1 MAGEMEDESGPAVA
15 KLLTDSGYDVG
26 GTAVTLDEV
35 PEIQFQ
41 IERAETD
48 GFDLIVTTGGTGLA
62 ARDVTPQAT
71 EPLLD
76 YQVPGIAE
84 AMRRAGSDATP
95 TAILSRGLAGVRGH
109 SLLVNLPGSRRG
121 ALESLNAVLP
131 ALGHGIALL
140 RGEAV
145 H

>member
-1 MAGEMEDESGPAVA
+1 MLRRLSLVAVA
-15 KLLTDSGYDVG
+15 LVA
-26 GTAVTLDEV
+26 TAVLASAA
-35 PEIQFQ
+35 P
-41 IERAETD
+41 
-48 GFDLIVTTGGTGLA
+48 A
-62 ARDVTPQAT
+62 ARVHVRVEGMTQTLFGAT